1 MKVLII
7 GFGNMGAR
15 HLQSILSEFKKVEA
29 HVLELNRT
37 VFLNNLK
44 IIKVNQKK
52 VIHHKDFN
60 TIPKKM
66 DFCVVATPSEPRFDI
81 VNKLLEFEIDKF
93 LLEKVVFQND
103 FQFENILNK
112 IENSNKQI
120 YCNFVSRY
128 YKNFVELKQSL
139 KAKKITMVVNGD
151 DFGFACNSLHFIDLF
166 EYFTNSKSIIT
177 NSVLLKD
184 QRGNKRG
191 ENYVELNGELIAV
204 TNKGDNLFIKN
215 DVTKS
220 EGLDLLIVTNDNL
233 HVFKYKNKKHKKI
246 NVNDVE
252 EFDFE
257 IKYTSELT
265 AEIYKDILNNNCLL
279 PTLKQTRS
287 AHSQFFGIINDAL
300 NLKQTDKCPIT

>member
-1 MKVLII
+1 MKVLIV

-15 HLQSILSEFKKVEA
+15 HLQSILNEFKKVEA

-44 IIKVNQKK
+44 MIKVNEKK

-103 FQFENILNK
+103 FQFGNILNK

-128 YKNFVELKQSL
+128 YINFVELKQSL
-139 KAKKITMVVNGD
+139 KGKKITMIINGD
-151 DFGFACNSLHFIDLF
+151 DFGFACNTLHFIDLF
-166 EYFTNSKSIIT
+166 EYFTDSKSRII
-177 NSVLLKD
+177 NSEISKD
-184 QRGNKRG
+184 LRSNKRG
-191 ENYVELNGELIAV
+191 VNYVELNGKLKSV
-204 TNKGDNLFIKN
+204 TDKGDKFFIKN
-215 DVTKS
+215 DLSKS
-220 EGLDLLIVTNDNL
+220 NGMDLFIVTEDNF
-233 HVFKYKNKKHKKI
+233 HFFNYKNKTHKII
-246 NVNDVE
+246 NFNGVK
-252 EFDFE
+252 EFDFQ

-265 AEIYKDILNNNCLL
+265 AEIYKDMLNNNCLL
-279 PTLKQTRS
+279 PDLKQTRS
-287 AHSQFFGIINDAL
+287 SHLQFLGIVNDAL